1 MNPAP
6 VEPQRPPRVTA
17 LIVSRNCASQLRRCL
32 ESLER
37 STERDRLEILVVDN
51 GSRDGSADVP
61 ADFPDVQSLRLP
73 KDFGSDESLEHR
85 NANGQRR
92 CNLLRPAICG
102 G

>member
-1 MNPAP
+1 MNPALA
-6 VEPQRPPRVTA
+6 EPPRPPRVTA

-32 ESLER
+32 EALER

-73 KDFGSDESLEHR
+73 KDFGNEGLEHR
-85 NANGQRR
+85 NADGQRR
-92 CNLLRPAICG
+92 CDLFRPAICG